1 MDNRYYDN
9 VIAEMQP
16 FLDEQNF
23 KKNSDGIFLND
34 KKAVKID
41 YDETRQMYVLSTAD
55 INEGTAGEYIM
66 ASSFLFDD
74 TQTEKDAE
82 SVGIDFTETLRKSL
96 GIKNKRPAVSGDID
110 LPTAQKGSA
119 LNIAGF
125 TKKVLDVFPQY
136 KDTYKEHIAKYGNFL
151 YMNFY
156 SQTLIPQIVTVLTE
170 NNKKTV
176 KKLYELLEAG
186 YIQGDKDTANIVVA
200 SVAAAIIKD
209 GNVKESAFSM
219 LENNSHFKGSVEAF
233 VPVLASN
240 KKLSSA
246 LIK

>member
-23 KKNSDGIFLND
+23 KKNKDGIFLND

-55 INEGTAGEYIM
+55 INEGTAWEYTM

-119 LNIAGF
+119 LNVAGF

-151 YMNFY
+151 YMNFFSY
-156 SQTLIPQIVTVLTE
+156 TLIPQIIAVLTE

-176 KKLYELLEAG
+176 KKLFELLEAG

-200 SVAAAIIKD
+200 SLAAAIIKD
-209 GNVKESAFSM
+209 GSIKDTALSM
-219 LENNSHFKGSVEAF
+219 LENNSHLKGSVEAF
-233 VPVLASN
+233 VPVLSSN